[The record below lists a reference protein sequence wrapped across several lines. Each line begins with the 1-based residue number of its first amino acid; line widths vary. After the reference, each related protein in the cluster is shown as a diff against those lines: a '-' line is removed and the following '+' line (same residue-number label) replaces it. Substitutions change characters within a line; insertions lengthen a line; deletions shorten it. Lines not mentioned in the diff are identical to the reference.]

1 MGSELLARLRTRAE
15 RGVVVMA
22 ASGTPSPKLKYADQ
36 VIAVPGAD
44 MVIRFQQSFQ
54 TSGDSLADVDV
65 VHVTGPL
72 DTLLRLNHR
81 STPQE
86 RLKRTRHF
94 VEMLSTNAVAL
105 VRTLYGPTPE
115 LHHPLEAEAAKL
127 LDAATTRFV
136 VVDGA
141 TKTPDAART
150 VVIPYA
156 DMTERFAGYPTRD
169 QVVGRLLCVA
179 DGTLDAVAESALK
192 TFFVARTQNLS
203 LRLAGEA
210 DDAILAELER
220 AVARTP
226 ETITSR
232 IEVLSDAALIEEI
245 TAAEFVLVPEPRT
258 LAGYH
263 LIMMALTF
271 GRPVLAPVNEMLL
284 ALRREVG
291 DAWVVPLELPITAER
306 LDNAIAQSRALRKTE
321 RPDLTGRGW
330 EATGRRYARVLR
342 DAVDEIRSTIKVPAS
357 INTNEL
363 ESVSA

>member
-1 MGSELLARLRTRAE
+1 MGNDLLARLRARAKH
-15 RGVVVMA
+15 GVMVLG
-22 ASGTPSPKLKYADQ
+22 ASGAPSPKLKYADQ
-36 VIAVPGAD
+36 VVAVPGAD
-44 MVIRFQQSFQ
+44 MVIRFQHSFL
-54 TSGDSLADVDV
+54 SAVESLADVDV
-65 VHVTGPL
+65 VHVAESL
-72 DTLLRLNHR
+72 DTFLRLNHR
-81 STPQE
+81 ATPQE

-94 VEMLSTNAVAL
+94 VELLSTHGVAL

-115 LHHPLEAEAAKL
+115 VNHPLEAEAAKL

-141 TKTPDAART
+141 TTTPDAART
-150 VVIPYA
+150 VAIPHA
-156 DMTERFAGYPTRD
+156 EMTERFAGYPTRD

-179 DGTLDAVAESALK
+179 DGTLGAVAESALK
-192 TFFVARTQNLS
+192 TFFVARTQGLS

-210 DDAILAELER
+210 GETVLVELER
-220 AVARTP
+220 AMARTP
-226 ETITSR
+226 ETITTR
-232 IEVLSDAALIEEI
+232 IAVLSDAALIEEI

-306 LDNAIAQSRALRKTE
+306 LDTAIAQARALKKSE

-330 EATGRRYARVLR
+330 EATGQQYARVLR
-342 DAVDEIRSTIKVPAS
+342 DAVDEIRSTINAPAS
-357 INTNEL
+357 IKTNEL
-363 ESVSA
+363 ESASA